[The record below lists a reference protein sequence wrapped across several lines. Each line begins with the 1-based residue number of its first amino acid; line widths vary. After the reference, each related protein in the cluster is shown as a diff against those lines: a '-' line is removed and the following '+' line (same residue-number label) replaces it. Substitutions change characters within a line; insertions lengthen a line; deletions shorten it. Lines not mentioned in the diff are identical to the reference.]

1 MNVKCIFNPG
11 VGLAYYIQNIK
22 TGEQIKAS
30 TLTIRD
36 VEQKPHRSPKGTK
49 SENAFFKMKSGTKK
63 KGFIYYIF
71 KNSIQFPQ
79 CISDDG
85 VWLFTGK
92 KANGD
97 MLPRI
102 ADVLKKNNKED
113 EESKGSSE
121 VRYKIENIDEDISMS
136 DEKIEEAMN
145 ITNEDDFASE
155 NLLSILGKDNI

>member
-1 MNVKCIFNPG
+1 MNVRCLFNPG
-11 VGLAYYIQNIK
+11 VGLAYFIQNIK

-36 VEQKPHRSPKGTK
+36 VEQKPHRSPKGTPA
-49 SENAFFKMKSGTKK
+49 SGEFFKMKSGTKK
-63 KGFIYYIF
+63 SGFTYYIF

-97 MLPRI
+97 ILPRI
-102 ADVLKKNNKED
+102 ADVLKKNNKE
-113 EESKGSSE
+113 EESSSSGNSE
-121 VRYKIENIDEDISMS
+121 VRYKIEQLDDISMS

-145 ITNEDDFASE
+145 ITNEDDFSSDS
-155 NLLSILGKDNI
+155 LLSILGKDNI